1 MADMYVGIDC
11 GKTGGIAALYSDGR
25 VESWHT
31 PATVTRKKK
40 RGKSESGKTRY
51 SSKTEYDLHGM
62 LRLLRELAHKA
73 DCEDGSIKVIIEQQR
88 QRPGDS
94 KQVVFQIG
102 YGMGLWDMACQ
113 AAGLATI
120 KVLPS
125 QWKPRY
131 VEVGATK
138 KESLAICKKL
148 YMTHHLPLAKDEARA
163 EAILNADYIRRQELG
178 LEYPRTPDVKK
189 RKARKQSRV
198 AGA

>member
-1 MADMYVGIDC
+1 MIEAWIGIDC
-11 GKTGGIAALYSDGR
+11 GKTGGIAAVYANGGAD
-25 VESWHT
+25 SWHT

-40 RGKSESGKTRY
+40 RGKSASGKTRY
-51 SSKTEYDLHGM
+51 SSTTEYDLKGM
-62 LRLLRELAHKA
+62 QDLLDSIVYPYLAMG
-73 DCEDGSIKVIIEQQR
+73 EDVQIVIEQQR

-102 YGMGLWDMACQ
+102 YGMGLWDMVCCHL
-113 AAGLATI
+113 GVKPV

-148 YMTHHLPLAKDEARA
+148 YPNHYLPLAKDEARA
-163 EAILNADYIRRQELG
+163 EAILIADFVRRQDLG
-178 LEYPRTPDVKK
+178 LEYPRTPEPKVRK
-189 RKARKQSRV
+189 RK
-198 AGA
+198 